1 MGYMKK
7 ALNIV
12 LSSIL
17 CASLIITPVFA
28 TPTEDTI
35 NKETAN
41 KENIE
46 ETPDENGHYSVEYT
60 HDIVPDTNK
69 LPAWP
74 QGPLINSE
82 SAILM
87 DMDTGEIL
95 YAKSPY
101 KEQYPASITKLLTVL
116 VALDYIQPDDTVEI
130 SQASIDFLKAGDA
143 HIAMQP
149 GEIISMED
157 ALYAVLFA
165 SANEVSYAVAEN
177 VGKKYLDGGYDEFI
191 QKMNEKSKEIGCKN
205 SHWVNANGLHNEEH
219 YTSAYDMALIGAEI
233 YKNPVFNEMMEGF
246 EHVIPPTNLVDEQR
260 VFQQHHKMTWTNGIY
275 YYENCNGGKTG
286 YTDNAQTTLVTL
298 ADDGER
304 KFVAVLLYDRGGE
317 AYVQT
322 RALFDYG
329 YDNFSKVLPANV
341 DFNDDIKEFTDP
353 EKGLSL
359 PKGIEFEKLESSLYA
374 DADKE
379 DMGTVTYTYNKN
391 PMGKFEV
398 KLEHGA
404 YNKLIKAENSIP
416 EIEDE
421 DHAKSDIDISD
432 PMKTAVKVA
441 VVVVIALI
449 LLVIIVFFIRL
460 NIHRKRKRL
469 KRIRDKKRRQAKQK
483 NRKKNV
489 RR

>member
-28 TPTEDTI
+28 APTEDT
-35 NKETAN
+35 T
-41 KENIE
+41 NIE
-46 ETPDENGHYSVEYT
+46 AADKEDAAETPDENGHYSVEYT
-60 HDIVPDTNK
+60 HDVIPETNK
-69 LPAWP
+69 LPKWP

-95 YAKSPY
+95 YSKSPY

-116 VALDYIQPDDTVEI
+116 VALDYVQPDDTVEI

-177 VGKKYLDGGYDEFI
+177 VGKKYLNGGYDEFI
-191 QKMNEKSKEIGCKN
+191 QKMNEKSEEIGCKN

-233 YKNPVFNEMMEGF
+233 YKYPFFNEMMEGF

-260 VFQQHHKMTWTNGIY
+260 VFQQHHKMTWKNGKY
-275 YYENCNGGKTG
+275 YYENCRGGKTG
-286 YTDNAQTTLVTL
+286 YTDDAQTTLVTL

-304 KFVAVLLYDRGGE
+304 KFVAVLLYDRGGQ
-317 AYVQT
+317 AYNQT
-322 RALFDYG
+322 RELFDYG
-329 YDNFSKVLPANV
+329 YGQFSKIDPEDV
-341 DFNDDIKEFTDP
+341 DFNEDI
-353 EKGLSL
+353 EKFADTGAGLSL
-359 PKGIEFEKLESSLYA
+359 PKGIEFDKLDSTLHA
-374 DADKE
+374 DPDNE
-379 DMGTVTYTYNKN
+379 GMGSVTYTYNKN
-391 PMGKFEV
+391 PMGTFNV
-398 KLEHGA
+398 KLTDDA
-404 YNKLIKAENSIP
+404 YKKLVKAKDSIP
-416 EIEDE
+416 EMDDDIIDVDIEV
-421 DHAKSDIDISD
+421 SDS
-432 PMKTAVKVA
+432 MKKAVK
-441 VVVVIALI
+441 IATI
-449 LLVIIVFFIRL
+449 VIIFLIISVIVIFFIRL
-460 NIHRKRKRL
+460 HVYRKRKRL
-469 KRIRDKKRRQAKQK
+469 KRIREKKRREARKQ
-483 NRKKNV
+483 NRK
-489 RR
+489 RM